1 VQSLTLSIALPNWSR
16 QATALVAIMRQ
27 NARFRAGG
35 SGGGAGGAE
44 HPLVHGLSGVRLH
57 FKQPAAGKRAD
68 YIAPFVDLITSP
80 ETPGHITGAALMAV
94 DRLLREGVVEHEED
108 LALVLRGVLACR
120 FEQCDAAEDEKVLAT
135 MFGVLESASDLSLIR
150 HVPASLIGEMLGAL
164 RTYAKEAR
172 FSVLLR
178 ALSLAALRKTIT
190 SLTHLLTVHG
200 RAGGARDKH
209 REGEIM
215 CTLFY
220 TLVGMLEEENG
231 KDIQT
236 VALSA
241 MHTALSYLAAAAAE
255 DREEE
260 APGSSTCIRGTQTR
274 LHQGNADAPA
284 TVDARADLEPV
295 HEQQTGAADVAV
307 ANVIGVGAGGGEE
320 QGGQGGDD
328 EERRRE
334 EQRIAEIE
342 ALMASEGWTEGGG
355 AVGSAVGSWDG
366 DMEVRLTKF
375 VTASVAPALVTLAVN
390 PLTPPPLLARAL
402 NALVLVYRY
411 ARHKEG
417 GGLAIR
423 PGPGAKGGGAGKG
436 LGGAGG
442 SMFKN
447 VMEIVVQHAFLGLL
461 LEPSLYGEE
470 AREVVLRALCDLVRV
485 QCLLPDLYAN
495 YDCCITSQNLY
506 ERLVQVVCKQVV
518 CC

>member
-1 VQSLTLSIALPNWSR
+1 MAAVGKRGEERAARKTQTAAHTRPSLPPARLWTCAVQSSALTLSMIVLPNWSM

-35 SGGGAGGAE
+35 GGGGAGGAE

-80 ETPGHITGAALMAV
+80 ETPGPITGAALMAV

-108 LALVLRGVLACR
+108 LAIVLRGVLACR

-135 MFGVLESASDLSLIR
+135 MFGVLESASDLTLIR
-150 HVPASLIGEMLGAL
+150 RVPASLIGEMLGAL

-178 ALSLAALRKTIT
+178 ACSLAALRKTMN
-190 SLTHLLTVHG
+190 SLTHLLTARG

-220 TLVGMLEEENG
+220 VLVGMLEEENG

-255 DREEE
+255 EREEE
-260 APGSSTCIRGTQTR
+260 APGSSTCMRGAPTR
-274 LHQGNADAPA
+274 LHDTA
-284 TVDARADLEPV
+284 DARADLEPV
-295 HEQQTGAADVAV
+295 HEQQAGAADVAV
-307 ANVIGVGAGGGEE
+307 ASVVGVGAGGGEE

-328 EERRRE
+328 EEGGKWGPEWERERRRE

-355 AVGSAVGSWDG
+355 
-366 DMEVRLTKF
+366 
-375 VTASVAPALVTLAVN
+375 
-390 PLTPPPLLARAL
+390 
-402 NALVLVYRY
+402 
-411 ARHKEG
+411 G
-417 GGLAIR
+417 GGTRLW
-423 PGPGAKGGGAGKG
+423 GA
-436 LGGAGG
+436 
-442 SMFKN
+442 
-447 VMEIVVQHAFLGLL
+447 
-461 LEPSLYGEE
+461 
-470 AREVVLRALCDLVRV
+470 RV
-485 QCLLPDLYAN
+485 G
-495 YDCCITSQNLY
+495 TW
-506 ERLVQVVCKQVV
+506 R
-518 CC
+518 